1 MLEIIA
7 NTLKFNYVVQ
17 LKGNQINLNKMIKNG
32 LKNKQDSLSENIANS
47 VSVIEQAIAASSE
60 SAFDTASQETTTCL
74 ENIANSAMQVNQEA
88 ITVDLAS
95 TTNLPLAAETPT
107 ELANQP
113 VSFYEHSEENHGRH
127 SQWRVSVYEVSSIPD
142 PQKVLSSWTS
152 IKTVICVQRIVEHT
166 SKKNKKKDY
175 NSKAYYISNHTSL
188 NAEEFHKGIR
198 GHWSIENGLHYEKD
212 VVLNEDKNRIKNKS
226 ASPIFSTFNTF
237 AINFLRI
244 LNFKGIRDA
253 TIKFGFNFKELLF

>member
-1 MLEIIA
+1 MLEMIA
-7 NTLKFNYVVQ
+7 NMLKFNYVVQ

-47 VSVIEQAIAASSE
+47 VLVIEQAIAARSE
-60 SAFDTASQETTTCL
+60 NTADIASQGTTTCL
-74 ENIANSAMQVNQEA
+74 ENIAKSPMQLNQEA
-88 ITVDLAS
+88 TTVILES
-95 TTNLPLAAETPT
+95 TANLPLATETAED
-107 ELANQP
+107 LANQP
-113 VSFYEHSEENHGRH
+113 LSCYEYSEENHGRR
-127 SQWRVSVYEVSSIPD
+127 SQWKVSVYAVSSIPD
-142 PQKVLSSWTS
+142 PQKVLSLWTS

-226 ASPIFSTFNTF
+226 AAPIFSTFNTF
-237 AINFLRI
+237 AINFLRM

-253 TIKFGFNFKELLF
+253 TIKFGFNFKELIF